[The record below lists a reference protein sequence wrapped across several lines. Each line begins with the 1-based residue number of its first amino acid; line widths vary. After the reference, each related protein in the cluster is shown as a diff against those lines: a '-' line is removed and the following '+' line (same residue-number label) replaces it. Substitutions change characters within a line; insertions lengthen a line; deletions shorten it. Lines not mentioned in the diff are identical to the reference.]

1 MVLLSNP
8 FSVSFPLLL
17 PCPLA
22 QHAHPEAL
30 QGPLSLM
37 MLSLLALLLLCLLVP
52 SVFALEL
59 VQVVVM
65 PQVRQPLAKRRQSLI
80 TLPV

>member
-1 MVLLSNP
+1 
-8 FSVSFPLLL
+8 
-17 PCPLA
+17 
-22 QHAHPEAL
+22 
-30 QGPLSLM
+30 M